1 MGLAKAS
8 GASASSGLTKA
19 AEESGNNGKEQKGLA
34 KASTPAPPTP
44 ASEVDYG
51 GSTSE
56 PESHQPK
63 KEKKKED
70 KKAALTKG
78 EAPLSLTCKPNKK
91 VAVDWHGV
99 LVIDD
104 FYKPSN
110 NFFLQKLHK
119 AGFEVHCLS
128 FCGYKRAQ
136 EVWNW
141 AWHEW
146 ENWASVS
153 FTWKPCGEDGKTEW
167 CLNHDITMLVD
178 DRGDICS
185 EAAKNGIEIFPVQPD
200 TSSRKKKHFFNQ
212 VFANFEA
219 VVEEILSRNLWS
231 WQKIDNTLTKGCT
244 HQSPESKDLDKRETL
259 PKGEPSHSPC
269 ALTKGTCKFLYRFCW
284 HPWQKVCLFVFEA

>member
-1 MGLAKAS
+1 MAPKGKQKTLGPSEKEGKKEKEKEVGLAKAS

-56 PESHQPK
+56 LESHQPK

-78 EAPLSLTCKPNKK
+78 EVPLSLTCKPNKK

-104 FYKPSN
+104 FHKPSN

-185 EAAKNGIEIFPVQPD
+185 EAMALRSFQCSQTPQAERRN
-200 TSSRKKKHFFNQ
+200 SSSTRCLLTLRLWWKKF
-212 VFANFEA
+212 
-219 VVEEILSRNLWS
+219 
-231 WQKIDNTLTKGCT
+231 
-244 HQSPESKDLDKRETL
+244 
-259 PKGEPSHSPC
+259 
-269 ALTKGTCKFLYRFCW
+269 
-284 HPWQKVCLFVFEA
+284 